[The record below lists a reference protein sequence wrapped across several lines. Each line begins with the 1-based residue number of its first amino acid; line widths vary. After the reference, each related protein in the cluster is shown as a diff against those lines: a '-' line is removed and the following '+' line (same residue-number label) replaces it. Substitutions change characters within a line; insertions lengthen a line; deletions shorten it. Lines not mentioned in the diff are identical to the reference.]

1 MTRRNSSNPRDIARM
16 VADLRYRILPELDT
30 EYQAAHD
37 YISGR
42 RDRPSND
49 QNEYVSGGGGPSD
62 PTGDI
67 ASEQESNRDRLKRVA
82 EGISGLVSDARSLQ
96 GRLKG
101 IFDVSEEGPLESV
114 HIPTIEEAQAHKDAV
129 RAREQDRLRA
139 EQEQLRR
146 RLKEI
151 DQTLGAAS

>member
-1 MTRRNSSNPRDIARM
+1 MTRRNSTNPRDVDRFIS
-16 VADLRYRILPELDT
+16 DLRYSILPELAK
-30 EYQAAHD
+30 EYRAAYE

-49 QNEYVSGGGGPSD
+49 QNEYISGGGSPSD

-82 EGISGLVSDARSLQ
+82 EGITGLVDDARSLQ

-101 IFDVSEEGPLESV
+101 IFDVSEEGPLESI
-114 HIPTIEEAQAHKDAV
+114 HIPTIKEAQAHKDAV
-129 RAREQDRLRA
+129 RAKEHERLRSERA
-139 EQEQLRR
+139 QLER
-146 RLKEI
+146 RLGEI
-151 DQTLGAAS
+151 DKTLGAAS